1 MKEKPVAVK
10 RFIRILKNKIYKY
23 MTSVSKN
30 VCIDKLDDIA
40 NKYNYTYHSTIKM
53 KPANVKSSTYID
65 FNKKN
70 NKENHKLKVGDQN
83 RKKY

>member
-1 MKEKPVAVK
+1 
-10 RFIRILKNKIYKY
+10 
-23 MTSVSKN
+23 MTSGSKN

-40 NKYNYTYHSTIKM
+40 NKYNNTYHSTIKM
-53 KPANVKSSTYID
+53 KPVNVKSSTYID